1 MLRTILA
8 ALMIAGF
15 ASPPAHAQSN
25 AKILRVVP
33 YADLQSLDPIVTTVG
48 IVQSHAMLVYDFLFG
63 RDENQVPQ
71 PQMVENWTTSDDG
84 LVWNFTLRAGLAF
97 HDGTPVTSDDVVASL
112 KRWGARDPYGRQ
124 AFAATA
130 ELMSESATRFRWSF
144 TRPYGLLL
152 QGLSKSGGPVPA
164 IMPKRIAE
172 TDPAKAI
179 TDPVGSGPFIFVR
192 EAWVAGSKVV
202 YKRNESYVPR
212 AEPASGT
219 AGGKRAMVDRIE
231 WLNIRDPQTAML
243 ALSNGEVDYLENP
256 SSDFLPM
263 LRSAGFAILR
273 TNKLGTQGILRMN
286 HIHPPFNDVRARQ
299 ALLYLVD
306 QDSYLRTM
314 FGDPEIWK
322 ICYAYFVCGGPLE
335 NATFPVVEVDDEEGA
350 DDDEGA
356 VGAGHSTR
364 RAVAALSSALTRI
377 GTIARGL
384 MIAPGRTTAAATN
397 TAGGSPA
404 ARPAAT
410 SVDGDDTPL
419 LRGHAPGDGEA
430 GGAPAPTLFARLRAG
445 SGSMGFTGHSG
456 GGLGA
461 TPSAGSR
468 YRAATALGADVL
480 LPGMA
485 LHVVEV
491 PTDGDADEEG
501 VNGGGDTHGEGAG
514 GGAGAG
520 AGAGGNAGAARPS
533 LRRATMSTLVA
544 APSEP
549 VLVLRDGII
558 RLEEK

>member
-8 ALMIAGF
+8 ALMIASF
-15 ASPPAHAQSN
+15 ASPPAQAQSN

-63 RDENQVPQ
+63 RDENQMPQ
-71 PQMVENWTTSDDG
+71 PQMVESWTTSADG
-84 LVWNFTLRAGLAF
+84 LVWNFTLRAGLVF
-97 HDGTPVTSDDVVASL
+97 HDGAPVTSEDVVASL

-130 ELMSESATRFRWSF
+130 ELTPESATRFLWRF
-144 TRPYGLLL
+144 TRPYGMLL

-179 TDPVGSGPFIFVR
+179 TDPIGSGPFIFVR

-202 YKRNESYVPR
+202 YRRNEAYLPR
-212 AEPASGT
+212 TEPASGT

-335 NATFPVVEVDDEEGA
+335 NAAGVKPDFGKDPAKAKQLFADAGYKGEPIIILHPTDVQFMSAATQVLAEALRGIGVKVEMQQMDFA
-350 DDDEGA
+350 A
-356 VGAGHSTR
+356 MAAR
-364 RAVAALSSALTRI
+364 RANRAAPGQGGWHIGMTYWPGLNIADPVGNVPMQASCERAWPGWPCDAALQA
-377 GTIARGL
+377 
-384 MIAPGRTTAAATN
+384 MIDRY
-397 TAGGSPA
+397 PA
-404 ARPAAT
+404 ARSDPERVALAKEIQEAAYDR
-410 SVDGDDTPL
+410 VVPYVPIGQWF
-419 LRGHAPGDGEA
+419 APIAHSPKLKGVIGVP
-430 GGAPAPTLFARLRAG
+430 GA
-445 SGSMGFTGHSG
+445 M
-456 GGLGA
+456 
-461 TPSAGSR
+461 
-468 YRAATALGADVL
+468 VL
-480 LPGMA
+480 W
-485 LHVVEV
+485 
-491 PTDGDADEEG
+491 
-501 VNGGGDTHGEGAG
+501 N
-514 GGAGAG
+514 
-520 AGAGGNAGAARPS
+520 
-533 LRRATMSTLVA
+533 
-544 APSEP
+544 
-549 VLVLRDGII
+549 I
-558 RLEEK
+558 EKAEK